1 MRWLGLARNLKRVP
15 WFKIQRALLDTQF
28 RRAELQLAGQQP
40 GMVQIELLR
49 RRVAE
54 EYEAFCEAVAAWTH
68 LREQWLAQT
77 KRAMIQRWERSIL
90 QSRLQELEYGLQLQY
105 RRMRRLR
112 AELG

>member
-1 MRWLGLARNLKRVP
+1 V
-15 WFKIQRALLDTQF
+15 T
-28 RRAELQLAGQQP
+28 
-40 GMVQIELLR
+40 
-49 RRVAE
+49 
-54 EYEAFCEAVAAWTH
+54 AWNH

-90 QSRLQELEYGLQLQY
+90 QSRLRELEYGLQLQY

>member
-1 MRWLGLARNLKRVP
+1 
-15 WFKIQRALLDTQF
+15 LLDSQF
-28 RRAELQLAGQQP
+28 RRAEKQLAGHQP
-40 GMVQIELLR
+40 GRAQIEVLR

-54 EYEAFCEAVAAWTH
+54 EYEAFCEAVTAWNH

-90 QSRLQELEYGLQLQY
+90 QSRLRELEYGLQLQY